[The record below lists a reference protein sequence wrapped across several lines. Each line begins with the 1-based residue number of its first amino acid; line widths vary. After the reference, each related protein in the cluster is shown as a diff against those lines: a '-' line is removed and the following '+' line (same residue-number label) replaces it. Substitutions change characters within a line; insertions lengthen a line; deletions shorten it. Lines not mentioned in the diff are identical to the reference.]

1 MAWMWLL
8 LAGMCEM
15 VWPLGFKFT
24 HGFTTRYW
32 AVAITFAIM
41 ILSFYLMSLA
51 TRGGIPVGT
60 TYAVWTGIG
69 AAGTALLG
77 ILLFGEP
84 RDAMRLVCLSLI
96 ICGAVGL
103 KFLSPP
109 EQTAATQDAPTAPRE
124 VQG

>member
-1 MAWMWLL
+1 MPWIWLL
-8 LAGMCEM
+8 LAGCCEM
-15 VWPLGFKFT
+15 VWPLGFKYT
-24 HGFTTRYW
+24 NGFTTRYW
-32 AVAITFAIM
+32 AVGITFGIM

-51 TRGGIPVGT
+51 TRGGIAVGT

-77 ILLFGEP
+77 ILLFHESRDLP
-84 RDAMRLVCLSLI
+84 RLLCLFLI

-109 EQTAATQDAPTAPRE
+109 EGAPAAQAATAAKEPA
-124 VQG
+124 